1 MATNEELQKQV
12 DVQCASLDL
21 FHLLQEKW
29 RKRET
34 EMINEV
40 EKMIDLNGKLI
51 SMNEKL
57 IKDNLNLQ
65 KINDS
70 LIKLGDRLQEIIEAK

>member
-12 DVQCASLDL
+12 ETQCASLDS
-21 FHLLQEKW
+21 FHALQEKW
-29 RKRET
+29 RKREA